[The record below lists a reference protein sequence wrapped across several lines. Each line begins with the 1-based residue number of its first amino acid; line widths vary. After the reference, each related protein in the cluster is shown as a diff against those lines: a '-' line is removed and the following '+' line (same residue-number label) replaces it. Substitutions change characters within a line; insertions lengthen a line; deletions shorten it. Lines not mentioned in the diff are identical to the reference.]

1 MVCQGSTAEEAV
13 LRAELLYTAEQAYDS
28 EPAVA
33 SLWEGAL
40 IQAYWRG
47 SGSGTIEWSNF
58 APSRPDGMGLP
69 AVSGVIRVDG
79 RSRPVLFQLSG
90 FARPADRN
98 GRRLIAAS
106 VRWWT
111 DDPDLQYLNDV
122 VGFEEAKFEPESG
135 LITSRAYVLHPE
147 A

>member
-1 MVCQGSTAEEAV
+1 MK
-13 LRAELLYTAEQAYDS
+13 AELLYSAEQAYDS

-33 SLWEGAL
+33 ALWDGAL
-40 IQAYWRG
+40 VQAYWRG
-47 SGSGTIEWSNF
+47 SGVVSWGGSAGTIEWSNF

-90 FARPADRN
+90 FAHPPDRA
-98 GRRLIAAS
+98 GRRLISAS

-122 VGFEEAKFEPESG
+122 VGFEEAEFDPEIG
-135 LITSRAYVLHPE
+135 RITSRAYVLHPE